1 MSLSHDVTSYLI
13 DAAQRQVLF
22 LDILRERGE
31 NYIAHQAMTVPH
43 VLGFEREL
51 VLDGRTLPRPV
62 NYGIVRILPPEGV
75 VIEEA
80 ARPFIVI
87 DPRAGHGPGIGGMKP
102 DSEIG
107 AALAAGHPCYFVGFT
122 PTPMPGQTIADVA
135 AAEAAFI
142 AEVARR
148 HPSAPRPCVIG
159 NCQAGWAVMGLAA
172 VEPGL
177 MGPILV
183 AGSPLSYW
191 AGRDDLNPM
200 RYSAGP
206 LGGTWAA
213 SFAADLGGGLFD
225 GAYLVQ
231 NFESLNPANTFWTKL
246 YNVWAKVDTER
257 ERFLAFETWWGGHVL
272 LTREEIEFITEQLFV
287 GNRLTAGGIRQAS
300 GEPVDLRE
308 VDSPVV
314 VFCSWGDNITPPQQA
329 LGWITDLYGSD
340 AELMLRERT
349 IVYCIHP
356 DVGHLGIFVSGAVA
370 KKEHSEFSSHID
382 LIDVL
387 PPGLWE
393 IVLTPRSPD
402 DAHADLLTGGFIA
415 RFEARGLDDIRA
427 LGLNSVEE
435 DRRFAALAAAS
446 ELAAGFYK
454 SWTRPI
460 VEALVTPALATLG
473 RRLHPSRVQFEAFA
487 NANPAMTPI
496 RQAAEIVREHR
507 HPASPDNPFLAWQ
520 AIVSGNIAASL
531 ELYRHVRDD
540 AVAAG
545 FKAVYGQPWLQA
557 ALGVDA
563 DDPRGLAARRWT
575 EQEMAARRDGLAAEA
590 RDLTPRTAALRA
602 MLYILAG
609 QQRVDERVF
618 AVLRNLHRDR
628 PEFRDATLAGFKDNV
643 RRQSLMLRLDRAA
656 AVADVARVLASEPP
670 AIGIEELRAIVT
682 APGPLEGEAL
692 ARFEQVAGMY
702 PRGPILSVVAGAA

>member
-1 MSLSHDVTSYLI
+1 MSFHHDLTDYLI
-13 DAAQRQVLF
+13 DAAQRHILF
-22 LDILRERGE
+22 LDVLRERGE
-31 NYIAHQAMTVPH
+31 NYLAHQAMTVPN
-43 VLGFEREL
+43 VLGFDCEL
-51 VLDGRTLPRPV
+51 VLDGRTLSRPV
-62 NYGIVRILPPEGV
+62 NYGIVHIQPAEGTTV
-75 VIEEA
+75 EPQ

-122 PTPMPGQTIADVA
+122 PTPMPGQTIEDVA
-135 AAEAAFI
+135 AAEAAFV

-148 HPSAPRPCVIG
+148 HPLAPKPCVIG

-172 VEPGL
+172 VEPDL
-177 MGPILV
+177 MGPLLV

-213 SFAADLGGGLFD
+213 SFAADLGAGLFD
-225 GAYLVQ
+225 GAHLVQ

-246 YNVWAKVDTER
+246 YNVWSKVDTER

-272 LTREEIEFITEQLFV
+272 LTREEIEFITENLFV
-287 GNRLTAGGIRQAS
+287 GNRLTAGRLRQAS
-300 GEPVDLRE
+300 GAPVDLRE
-308 VDSPVV
+308 VASPVV

-370 KKEHSEFSSHID
+370 QKEHSEFSSQID

-393 IVLTPRSPD
+393 IVLTPRTPQ
-402 DAHADLLTGGFIA
+402 DAHADLLTGRFVA

-435 DRRFAALAAAS
+435 DRRFAALAAIS
-446 ELAAGFYK
+446 EWNAALYK
-454 SWTRPI
+454 SWARPL
-460 VEALVTPALATLG
+460 VQALVTPALATLG
-473 RRLHPSRVQFEAFA
+473 RRLHPDRLQFEAFT
-487 NANPAMTPI
+487 NANPAMAPV
-496 RQAAEIVREHR
+496 RHAAERVRKNR
-507 HPASPDNPFLAWQ
+507 MPAAPDNPFHAWQ
-520 AIVSGNIAASL
+520 GLVSANIVASL
-531 ELYRHVRDD
+531 DLYRRVRDD

-545 FKAVYGQPWLQA
+545 FKAVFGQPWLQA
-557 ALGVDA
+557 MLGIDR
-563 DDPRGLAARRWT
+563 DDPRGLAAQRWT
-575 EQEMAARRDGLAAEA
+575 EAEMAARRETLAAEA
-590 RDLTPRTAALRA
+590 RALTPRTAALRA
-602 MLYILAG
+602 MIYILAG

-628 PEFRDATLAGFKDNV
+628 LEFHDATLAGFKDNV
-643 RRQSLMLRLDRAA
+643 RRQSLMLRLDREAA
-656 AVADVARVLASEPP
+656 MADVARVLASEPP
-670 AIGIEELRAIVT
+670 AVGIEELKAIVT

-692 ARFEQVAGMY
+692 ARFEAVVAMY
-702 PRGPILSVVAGAA
+702 PRGPVLTVVAGAA